1 MHRIDLNRRALN
13 SFTLGAS
20 NDVSTTIVRHIFN
33 VLGGSESQ
41 KSWEIVE
48 ISTGLIHQDELI
60 FGVLRKDSR
69 FTHKD
74 ASYGS
79 ESTCVQF
86 I

>member
-13 SFTLGAS
+13 SSTLGAS
-20 NDVSTTIVRHIFN
+20 NDVSTTIVGHIFN

-41 KSWEIVE
+41 KSWKIVE
-48 ISTGLIHQDELI
+48 ISTGLVHQDKLI
-60 FGVLRKDSR
+60 FGVLRKNSN

-74 ASYGS
+74 ALYGS

-86 I
+86 L